1 MFIRATAIGLVMV
14 LVAQESKAVDWSTYS
29 HSYRNAQQRVLATQL
44 AHRPLTPEEIKE
56 REKLKPVLTSW
67 NAGKEVYRK
76 LDSRRKFSVKKL
88 EAKNALKIAQSEARR
103 NKAEFQN
110 VFAMGFVSEC
120 YQLKVGEI
128 EEAAKKMSVRKEL
141 TEIVSVANYLQ

>member
-1 MFIRATAIGLVMV
+1 MFIRSTVVAVICLVTISAV
-14 LVAQESKAVDWSTYS
+14 QNSEALAQLDARSQAGSNFMLKYS
-29 HSYRNAQQRVLATQL
+29 VPTQ
-44 AHRPLTPEEIKE
+44 AKIEERKKIQ
-56 REKLKPVLTSW
+56 PVLTSW

-76 LDSRRKFSVKKL
+76 LDSKRKFSVKRL
-88 EAKNALKIAQSEARR
+88 GAKNALKIAQSEARK

-120 YQLKVGEI
+120 YRLKVGEI

-141 TEIVSVANYLQ
+141 TEIVSVVNYLQ